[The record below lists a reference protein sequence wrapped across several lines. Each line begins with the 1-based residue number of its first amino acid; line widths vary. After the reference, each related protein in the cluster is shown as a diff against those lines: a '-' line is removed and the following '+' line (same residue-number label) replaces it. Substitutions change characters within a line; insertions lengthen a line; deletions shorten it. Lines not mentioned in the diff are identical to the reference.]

1 MSDLFITTTNSNAD
15 DSDSV
20 VKIDLGTI
28 NQLVTPSTVRK
39 ENEVISFHR

>member
-15 DSDSV
+15 DSV
-20 VKIDLGTI
+20 VEIDPGTI